1 MNKTAPTPAKIATMV
16 IFAMTCFGLLL
27 FLWTTFGGP
36 TPLKPK
42 GYQVEAS
49 FPESTQLAVEADVRV
64 AGVKIGRVAAKRR
77 DPAGNR
83 TLATLEILP
92 KYAPLNSDAR
102 ASLRQKTLLGETYVE
117 MTTGS
122 ERAEI
127 LADGGRLSN
136 RRIAPTVELDEI
148 LNTLDPYTR
157 AAFRTWQQHQA
168 VAIKDRGDDL
178 NAALATLPQ
187 FVDDGGDLLEVLD
200 EQQAALGGVV
210 KNTGVVFGALTQHE
224 GQLRALVENSD
235 TVFSAIQR
243 ERESFAETFRV
254 FPTFLDESK
263 ATFRRLDSFSRKA
276 QPLFRELRPA
286 LDDLA
291 PTLDDVRAFA
301 PDLRRLFRAID
312 PLVTISRKSLPATR
326 EILDALGPMLGELGP
341 WLGEVNPILD
351 WVNQHQAT
359 LVDVFANLGVST
371 AAKTTSRSPGA
382 PGHYLRQFGP
392 LGTEAIGVWPTRLGS
407 NRGNAYFNPLGVR
420 ATPKGAQFGILPSFD
435 CNNTSTGGEVPA
447 GTGVPPGP
455 ACHVQAPYK
464 DGKKFPHV
472 TSRPYGG

>member
-1 MNKTAPTPAKIATMV
+1 MNKTAPTPLKIATMV
-16 IFAMTCFGLLL
+16 IFAMSCFGLLL

-42 GYQVEAS
+42 GYQIEAS
-49 FPESTQLAVEADVRV
+49 FPEATQLAVEADVRV

-77 DPAGNR
+77 DPVGNR
-83 TLATLEILP
+83 TLATLEIEP
-92 KYAPLNSDAR
+92 RYAPLRSDAR

-122 ERAEI
+122 TRAEPI
-127 LADGGRLSN
+127 ADGARLTD
-136 RRIAPTVELDEI
+136 RRVAPSVELDEI

-157 AAFRTWQQHQA
+157 AAFRTWQQQQA
-168 VAIKDRGDDL
+168 VGIKDRGDDL

-187 FVDDGGDLLEVLD
+187 FVDDGADLLEVLD
-200 EQQAALGGVV
+200 EQQAALHGVV

-235 TVFSAIQR
+235 TVFTAIQR
-243 ERESFAETFRV
+243 ERESFAETWRV

-276 QPLFRELRPA
+276 RPLFRDLRPA

-301 PDLRRLFRAID
+301 PDLQRLFRAID
-312 PLVTISRKSLPATR
+312 PLVTISKKSMPATR
-326 EILDALGPMLGELGP
+326 EILDALRPMLGELGP
-341 WLGEVNPILD
+341 FLSELNPTLD
-351 WVNQHQAT
+351 WINQHQAT
-359 LVDVFANLGVST
+359 LVDVFANLGVAT
-371 AAKTTSRSPGA
+371 AAKTTSRTPGA

-392 LGTEAIGVWPTRLGS
+392 VGTEAIGIWPNRLGS
-407 NRGNAYFNPLGVR
+407 NRGNAYFNPLGVVS
-420 ATPKGAQFGILPSFD
+420 TPKGAEKGLLPAFD
-435 CNNTSTGGEVPA
+435 CHNTSTGGEVPA
-447 GTGVPPGP
+447 GSGVPPGP
-455 ACHVQAPYK
+455 ACHEQAPYN
-464 DGKKFPHV
+464 GQKFPNV